1 MSLVLGWDA
10 HSTSLRRASNQTNNC
25 CHVLLNFFF
34 QFFQGEDRIYL
45 NVRSSHR
52 QSSHSSA
59 GGDTS
64 RKSSWKNS
72 QHRLLFGENLQNQN
86 ETVSLASSGSK
97 QWTTITIPHN
107 YIGSSWPIRVSIH
120 SKFTFWGSLLD

>member
-1 MSLVLGWDA
+1 MDDPVANIFVHCYISNNRKLRFNHDFNFKNYIKIYA
-10 HSTSLRRASNQTNNC
+10 YSTI
-25 CHVLLNFFF
+25 HFFNAY
-34 QFFQGEDRIYL
+34 FQGEDRIFL

-52 QSSHSSA
+52 QSSHSSTA
-59 GGDTS
+59 GCSS

-72 QHRLLFGENLQNQN
+72 QHKLLFGDNSPNQN

-107 YIGSSWPIRVSIH
+107 YIGSSWPIRVR
-120 SKFTFWGSLLD
+120 L

>member
-1 MSLVLGWDA
+1 MLVKE
-10 HSTSLRRASNQTNNC
+10 HTYHNRKLRFNQDSNFRNYIKIYAYLTT
-25 CHVLLNFFF
+25 FFNAY
-34 QFFQGEDRIYL
+34 FQGEDRIFL

-52 QSSHSSA
+52 QSSHSTTS
-59 GGDTS
+59 GCSS

-72 QHRLLFGENLQNQN
+72 QHKLLFGDNSPNPN

-107 YIGSSWPIRVSIH
+107 YIGSSWPIRVRL
-120 SKFTFWGSLLD
+120 WLNMN